1 VTTTK
6 PTTRRATRRTLPRVT
21 DEQRAQIIADK
32 IETRGRIDQL
42 NRSLSKLYRRLDYLV
57 ELVPDE

>member
-1 VTTTK
+1 MTTAL
-6 PTTRRATRRTLPRVT
+6 PRRSARRTLPRVT

-42 NRSLSKLYRRLDYLV
+42 NRSLSKAYRRLDYLV

>member
-1 VTTTK
+1 
-6 PTTRRATRRTLPRVT
+6 LPRVT

>member
-1 VTTTK
+1 MTTTTR
-6 PTTRRATRRTLPRVT
+6 TTRRALPRVS

-57 ELVPDE
+57 QLVPDE

>member
-1 VTTTK
+1 MTTA
-6 PTTRRATRRTLPRVT
+6 TRTTRRTLPRVS

-32 IETRGRIDQL
+32 IETRARIDQL

-57 ELVPDE
+57 ALVPDE

>member
-1 VTTTK
+1 MTSTATRK
-6 PTTRRATRRTLPRVT
+6 PTRRPAVRLS
-21 DEQRAQIIADK
+21 DENRAQVIADK

-57 ELVPDE
+57 DLVPDE